1 MKLRFLALPVVVA
14 AMAVAAPAMAE
25 KVDCRPADRDTTLC
39 LKTGGWTEITG
50 TERKDEIYGTK
61 GHDIILGDGGDDVIY
76 AGAGNDEID
85 GGHGRDRIQAGP
97 GNDVIYSRDGQ
108 RDTIDCGSG
117 KDVVVADTVDV
128 VNKNCEKVTRKRTK
142 DPRTLD

>member
-1 MKLRFLALPVVVA
+1 MKLRYLALPVVVA
-14 AMAVAAPAMAE
+14 ALAVTATANAE
-25 KVDCRPADRDTTLC
+25 KVDCRPADRDATLC

-61 GHDIILGDGGDDVIY
+61 GRDIILGDGGDDVII

-85 GGHGRDRIQAGP
+85 GGHGRDRIEAGP

-108 RDTIDCGSG
+108 RDTINCGSG
-117 KDVVVADTVDV
+117 KDVVVADTVEV
-128 VNKNCEKVTRKRTK
+128 VINKCEKVTR
-142 DPRTLD
+142 